1 MIKTLQRRFILITM
15 ASISLVFALILL
27 VLNISVNYSAR
38 HQGYAVLYQYAQRQS
53 APAGKDHEGFPELPG
68 NALPESIHSENNPPE
83 NVLPKNIFPKDKN
96 SKNGA
101 QRSNKLPPTDPPAIN
116 WFNNMRISYV
126 LYNKDGSLTDLS
138 TGQDPDM
145 TRETLIGM
153 VDDILP
159 RSKEKGII
167 SGYLYLVQKNEEGT
181 RIYFLDYSPEK
192 DMSMRL
198 FEICLWIGLAGIFVI
213 LVPVIFLSRWVTRP
227 VQYAFDKQRRFIAD
241 ASHELKTPLTI
252 ITTNAEVLQNNLK
265 DNKWLSHILE
275 QTSRMKVLINSLL
288 ELARIDAYSDM
299 QDFGTFDLSRT
310 VKNAALSFESLAYEY
325 QKQFIMEIADGL
337 SINGSESGLK
347 QLTTILLDN
356 AFKYS
361 EKEGIIKIKLSANGD
376 KKELRVYNTG
386 SGIPPNEQILI
397 FERFYRCDTSRSRKS
412 GGYGLGL
419 SIARSITESHKGQIH
434 VKSDGKS
441 YTEFLVTLP

>member
-15 ASISLVFALILL
+15 ASISIVFALILL

-38 HQGYAVLYQYAQRQS
+38 QQGYGVLYQYAQRQTAS
-53 APAGKDHEGFPELPG
+53 ANKEYDKAPALPG
-68 NALPESIHSENNPPE
+68 NGNPPAE
-83 NVLPKNIFPKDKN
+83 KDRPDEPNPQNIEGKNH
-96 SKNGA
+96 
-101 QRSNKLPPTDPPAIN
+101 KLPPAELPAIN

-126 LYNKDGSLTDLS
+126 IYDNDGALSDLS

-145 TRETLIGM
+145 TREILIGM
-153 VDDILP
+153 VNNILP
-159 RSKEKGII
+159 KDKERGII
-167 SGYLYLVQKNEEGT
+167 SGYLYLVQKNEDGT
-181 RIYFLDYSPEK
+181 RIYFMDYSPEK

-198 FEICLWIGLAGIFVI
+198 FEICLWVGLAGIFVI
-213 LVPVIFLSRWVTRP
+213 LVPVIFLSKWVTKP
-227 VQYAFDKQRRFIAD
+227 VRSAFDKQRQFIAD

-252 ITTNAEVLQNNLK
+252 ITTNAEVLQNDLK

-275 QTSRMKVLINSLL
+275 QSSRMKVLINSLL
-288 ELARIDAYSDM
+288 ELARMDAYNSM
-299 QDFGTFDLSRT
+299 QDFSTFDLSRT

-337 SINGSESGLK
+337 TLNGSETGLK

-361 EKEGIIKIKLSANGD
+361 GKEGLVKVTLSASGD
-376 KKELRVYNTG
+376 KKLLSVYNTG
-386 SGIPPNEQILI
+386 SGIPASKQTQI
-397 FERFYRCDTSRSRKS
+397 FERFYRCDTSRSRKFGS
-412 GGYGLGL
+412 YGLGL
-419 SIARSITESHKGQIH
+419 SIARSVTSAHKGQIQ